1 MKLRGLLIA
10 TLALAMTTTTL
21 AQTSFYRPGQYPS
34 LRNLNG
40 LPGQAYGI
48 NRQGQPDFRGAF
60 SFSTPVA
67 YTLTDWHWVL
77 SGTFVSNNLT
87 PSFSDN
93 SRTGGSD
100 SANGTAVLQIGA
112 RIGNYGDFSY
122 GFSVLSSELDNI
134 GSAQFTPT
142 QNGPVVFAIGVMDVS
157 GSGGS
162 SGFGNPND
170 NKSSR
175 SPYLVGTYEP
185 APGTFLSLGYG
196 STRYRGVFGSVST
209 PITPR
214 LKGLLEYDTFHWN
227 QMLAYDIGKIGRA
240 HLTATLGTQA
250 GRYATWAIS
259 VSF

>member
-1 MKLRGLLIA
+1 MNMRITLISLFLISSA
-10 TLALAMTTTTL
+10 TVGSCQST
-21 AQTSFYRPGQYPS
+21 FYRPGQYPS

-48 NRQGQPDFRGAF
+48 NRQGHPDFRGAM

-77 SGTFVSNNLT
+77 SGTFVSNDLK
-87 PSFSDN
+87 PSFADN
-93 SRTGGSD
+93 SRNGGSN

-112 RIGNYGDFSY
+112 KVGSFGDFSY
-122 GFSVLSSELDNI
+122 GFSVLSSQLDNI

-142 QNGPVVFAIGVMDVS
+142 QNGPIVFAVGVMDVS

-162 SGFGNPND
+162 SGFGNPGDND
-170 NKSSR
+170 SSR
-175 SPYLVGTYEP
+175 SPYLVATFEP
-185 APGTFLSLGYG
+185 SPGSYLSLGYG
-196 STRYRGVFGSVST
+196 STRYRGIFGSAST

-214 LKGLLEYDTFHWN
+214 LKALLEYDTFHWN
-227 QMLAYDIGKIGRA
+227 QLLAYDIGKVGNA
-240 HLTATLGTQA
+240 HLTATFGTQA

-259 VSF
+259 FSF

>member
-1 MKLRGLLIA
+1 MKVRAALFSLAVTLFAASA
-10 TLALAMTTTTL
+10 TC
-21 AQTSFYRPGQYPS
+21 QSSFYRPGQYPS
-34 LRNLNG
+34 MRNLNG
-40 LPGQAYGI
+40 LPGQGYGI
-48 NRQGQPDFRGAF
+48 NRLGHPDFHGAF
-60 SFSTPVA
+60 SYSTPVA

-87 PSFSDN
+87 PRFSDN
-93 SRTGGSD
+93 SRNGGSN

-112 RIGNYGDFSY
+112 KVGTYGDFSY
-122 GFSVLSSELDNI
+122 GFSVLSSQLDNI

-142 QNGPVVFAIGVMDVS
+142 QTGPVVFAIGVMDVS

-170 NKSSR
+170 NNSSR
-175 SPYLVGTYEP
+175 SPYLVTTYEP
-185 APGTFLSLGYG
+185 TPGTFLSLGYG

-209 PITPR
+209 TITSR
-214 LKGLLEYDTFHWN
+214 FKALLEYDTFHWN
-227 QMLAYDIGKIGRA
+227 QMLAYDIGKVGNA

-250 GRYATWAIS
+250 GRYAAWAIS

>member
-1 MKLRGLLIA
+1 MKIRGLLIGSI
-10 TLALAMTTTTL
+10 TLAMTSLGLT
-21 AQTSFYRPGQYPS
+21 QSSFYRPGQYPS

-48 NRQGQPDFRGAF
+48 NRQGHPDFLGAF
-60 SFSTPVA
+60 SYSTPVA

-87 PSFSDN
+87 PSFADN
-93 SRTGGSD
+93 ARTGGSD
-100 SANGTAVLQIGA
+100 AANGTAVLQIGA
-112 RIGNYGDFSY
+112 RIGNFGDLSY
-122 GFSVLSSELDNI
+122 GFSLLSSELDNI

-142 QNGPVVFAIGVMDVS
+142 QYGPVVFAIGVMDVS

-162 SGFGNPND
+162 SGFGNAGDND
-170 NKSSR
+170 SSR
-175 SPYLVGTYEP
+175 SPYLVATYEST
-185 APGTFLSLGYG
+185 PGTFLTFGYG
-196 STRYRGVFGSVST
+196 STRFRGVFGSAST

-214 LKGLLEYDTFHWN
+214 LKALLEYDTFHWN
-227 QMLAYDIGKIGRA
+227 QMLAYDIGKVGNA

-250 GRYATWAIS
+250 GRYAAWAIS